1 MAMVE
6 SRIIAPVIIR
16 RMDNDPTIERM
27 RAAKNAAP
35 IKPLKVPDNEVSIS
49 GKGLLLQRLG
59 SKDNGAAVK
68 EPGSKQPID
77 YLTSVDR
84 RLVGDVYEYAREKGA
99 DLKNV
104 DDLAKQLARYRQQL
118 AAPDTAA
125 KNTDKPGSFSEQE
138 SATVKRI
145 LGSNAMTTTRLD
157 QGFIHYMTD
166 KDSPR
171 SPGNLEFMEQVIQQ
185 FSVKAKG

>member
-16 RMDNDPTIERM
+16 RMDNNPGIERL
-27 RAAKNAAP
+27 RAAEKAAP
-35 IKPLKVPDNEVSIS
+35 VKPLKVPDNEVSIS

-59 SKDNGAAVK
+59 TKDSAAVK
-68 EPGSKQPID
+68 ESGSKRPID
-77 YLTSVDR
+77 HLTSVDR
-84 RLVGDVYEYAREKGA
+84 HLIGDVYEYARGKGA

-104 DDLAKQLARYRQQL
+104 DDLAKYLARYRQQL

-185 FSVKAKG
+185 FSVKAKS